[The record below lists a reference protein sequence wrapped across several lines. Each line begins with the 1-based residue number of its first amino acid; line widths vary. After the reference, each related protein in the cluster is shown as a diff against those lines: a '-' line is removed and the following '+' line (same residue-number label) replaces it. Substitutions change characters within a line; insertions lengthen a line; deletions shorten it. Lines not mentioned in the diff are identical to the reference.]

1 MISLHPKCN
10 LKPVSV
16 ITLCLLVFLLQSLHF
31 ELIFQDVI
39 LTSGCSGAL
48 DLCITCLA
56 NPGQNILV
64 PRPGFSIYKTL
75 ADSLGIHVRHYNL
88 LVRKMRP
95 TLEICLFADPEFSG
109 WVDSLEKDYYYSMSK
124 KNILS

>member
-1 MISLHPKCN
+1 MPPVCAIDIELISILHPDATPWTCHTNYKSKFNCIV
-10 LKPVSV
+10 KIS
-16 ITLCLLVFLLQSLHF
+16 FLL
-31 ELIFQDVI
+31 QDVI

-56 NPGQNILV
+56 NPGQNIIV

-88 LVRKMRP
+88 LVR
-95 TLEICLFADPEFSG
+95 TQFYTTAL
-109 WVDSLEKDYYYSMSK
+109 W
-124 KNILS
+124 

>member
-1 MISLHPKCN
+1 MYTDSN
-10 LKPVSV
+10 
-16 ITLCLLVFLLQSLHF
+16 
-31 ELIFQDVI
+31 FQDII

-88 LVRKMRP
+88 LVRGKCIFFFMHYENMP
-95 TLEICLFADPEFSG
+95 VQYTEIFK
-109 WVDSLEKDYYYSMSK
+109 VV
-124 KNILS
+124 KNENFH